1 MGCTSSA
8 MKAAISNT
16 TS

>member
-1 MGCTSSA
+1 MV
-8 MKAAISNT
+8 KAAISNT